1 MQRKSTVESL
11 PRLDSAPAVRERLL
25 NFCRLK
31 SGQVWE
37 DPKGRHRVGVLDATE
52 QAAVRHLFDGHTA
65 DLMLNDPPYNFAVG
79 GKRTAALS
87 AQGLDEYMRFSRAWV
102 ENAIEVLSPAAHFY
116 IWLGADQ
123 KDGFQP
129 LPDFM
134 LMMRGFSTLRSRS
147 FITLRNQRGYGTQ
160 KNWMAVRQELL
171 YYIKT
176 SPAAAPAFE
185 VSYTDIPKVLKGYYK
200 TVQGVRTENIQRSRS
215 QTIRPGNVWLDIQ
228 QVFYRMEENVP
239 GAFAQKPLKAI
250 ERILSS
256 APEARIV
263 GDLFCHSGTSLIA
276 AERLG
281 RRCFTADIDPLFAEL
296 AIRRLEHYRSCG
308 KTGWQWR
315 NPFPEI
321 EP

>member
-1 MQRKSTVESL
+1 MRKKSTIERL
-11 PRLDSAPAVRERLL
+11 PRLDSAPELRETLL
-25 NFCRLK
+25 KYCRLK
-31 SGQVWE
+31 PGQIWD
-37 DPKGRHRVGVLDATE
+37 DPSGRHRIGVVDATDP
-52 QAAVRHLFDGHTA
+52 QAVQSLFDGRTA
-65 DLMLNDPPYNFAVG
+65 DLMLNDPPYNFTVG

-87 AQGLDEYMRFSRAWV
+87 AQAPEEYMRFSRAWV
-102 ENAIEVLSPAAHFY
+102 ANAIEALSPAAHFY

-123 KDGFQP
+123 KNGFQP

-134 LMMRGFSTLRSRS
+134 LMMREFSVLNSRS

-171 YYIKT
+171 YYVKDGSEG
-176 SPAAAPAFE
+176 SPLFK
-185 VSYTDIPKVLKGYYK
+185 VNYTDIPKVLKGYYK

-215 QTIRPGNVWLDIQ
+215 ETIRPGNVWLDIQ

-250 ERILSS
+250 ERILLS
-256 APEARIV
+256 APEAQTV
-263 GDLFCHSGTSLIA
+263 GDLFCHSGTTLIA

-281 RRCFTADIDPLFAEL
+281 RRCITADIDPLFAEI
-296 AIRRLEHYRSCG
+296 AIRRLEHFRNTG
-308 KTGWQWR
+308 RTGWQWH

-321 EP
+321 ET